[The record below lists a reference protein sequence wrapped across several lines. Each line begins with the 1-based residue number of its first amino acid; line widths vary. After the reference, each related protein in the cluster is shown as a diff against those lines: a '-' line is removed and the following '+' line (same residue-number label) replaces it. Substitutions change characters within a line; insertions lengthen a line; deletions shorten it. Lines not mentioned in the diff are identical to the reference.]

1 MIGHFALTLTRFKE
15 KCMLKKYAFSNRYP
29 TSVSGLWEPITGSFT
44 IACFANTYCQ
54 YGKHILLIFISSW
67 TYCCIL
73 NVTAQFITRQLK
85 WPWRSYS
92 ICRSE
97 TIVLSTSALLKGKLR
112 KCQQPQ
118 VTCCILYIRVF
129 G

>member
-15 KCMLKKYAFSNRYP
+15 KCMLKKYAFSNRYQ

-85 WPWRSYS
+85 WPW
-92 ICRSE
+92 
-97 TIVLSTSALLKGKLR
+97 KKLQHMQIR
-112 KCQQPQ
+112 DHCL
-118 VTCCILYIRVF
+118 VYIRSLEGETKEMSTTSSYLLHSLHIF